1 MQSSYEFKGKNV
13 EKAIEIASEELNIA
27 PEKIK
32 YEVLTYGSTGIFGLV
47 GAKKAVIKVIV
58 ENKKTPIKS
67 APVVSTDIIENNFN
81 SDNESFEED
90 INVDEDAGQIL
101 DYGMEALKRIINEI
115 SEDATIE
122 AKQTKDK
129 ILFTV
134 TGGDSGILIGKR
146 GQTLEGIQYIL
157 EKIINKKTNK
167 KIRIM
172 VDIEGYL
179 EKRKSNLKKLA
190 TRMAE
195 KARKIKKPVT
205 IGQMNAH
212 ERRIVHL
219 HLKDE
224 RGIRTQS
231 IGEGYYRK
239 LMIFPKRQGSSK
251 PRNSKTKI

>member
-1 MQSSYEFKGKNV
+1 MQNSYEFKGKNV
-13 EKAIEIASEELNIA
+13 EKAIETASEELNIA

-47 GAKKAVIKVIV
+47 GAKKAVIKVTV
-58 ENKKTPIKS
+58 DKKKTPAKS
-67 APVVSTDIIENNFN
+67 KIVVSTDLIE
-81 SDNESFEED
+81 SSCDSEKEPVEEE
-90 INVDEDAGQIL
+90 INIDEDDGQIL
-101 DYGMEALKRIINEI
+101 DFGIEALKRIVHEI
-115 SEDATIE
+115 SEDAIVE
-122 AKQTKDK
+122 VKPKKDK
-129 ILFTV
+129 ILFLV

-146 GQTLEGIQYIL
+146 GQTLEAIQYII

-179 EKRKSNLKKLA
+179 EKRKSNLKNLA

-205 IGQMNAH
+205 IGQMNAQ

-239 LMIFPKRQGSSK
+239 LMIFPKKQGSSR